1 MSQHIRGNLGTRY
14 HMYRGRH
21 LDAFYPSIR
30 GLSPPDDID
39 EEVQRSSDV
48 LRWHLVSTLATYTTR
63 LSANMSTV

>member
-1 MSQHIRGNLGTRY
+1 MSQHIRGDLGTRY

-30 GLSPPDDID
+30 GLPPPDDLD
-39 EEVQRSSDV
+39 EEIQRSSDV
-48 LRWHLVSTLATYTTR
+48 LRWYLVSTLATYTTW